1 MGLAV
6 YTAATEN
13 PITTA
18 ELKVHSHI
26 DTSADD
32 AEVAALVSAASQDTE
47 AFLWRQLC
55 TATWVLTLDMFPTD
69 DYIDLPRPP
78 LQAVTHVKYY
88 DTANVQQ
95 TLSTGSYTVDTS
107 TEPGRIYIDRSTWWP
122 SVYNRRNGIEIRFVA
137 GYGAAAAVPEMI
149 KQSIRMKAAH
159 WYENREASI
168 VGVSVSSTPLA
179 AERLDRLNAFRGDL
193 NIYARGLTSP

>member
-18 ELKVHSHI
+18 ELKLHSHI

-32 AEVAALVSAASQDTE
+32 SEIDALVAAATQDTE
-47 AFLWRQLC
+47 AMLWRTLC
-55 TATWVLTLDMFPTD
+55 TTTWVLTLDRFPCD

-78 LQAVTHVKYY
+78 LVSVTHVKYY
-88 DTANVQQ
+88 DLNNTQQ
-95 TLSTGSYTVDTS
+95 TLSTSDYEYDTS
-107 TEPGRIYIDRSTWWP
+107 TEPGRIYIDRSTGWP
-122 SVYNRRNGIEIRFVA
+122 SVYDRRNAVEIRFVA
-137 GYGAAAAVPEMI
+137 GYGAASAVPEGI
-149 KQSIRMKAAH
+149 KQIIRMKAGH

-168 VGVSVSSTPLA
+168 VGVSATTTPLA
-179 AERLDRLNAFRGDL
+179 VERLENLYKFRGEM
-193 NIYARGLTSP
+193 NIYARWLTAP